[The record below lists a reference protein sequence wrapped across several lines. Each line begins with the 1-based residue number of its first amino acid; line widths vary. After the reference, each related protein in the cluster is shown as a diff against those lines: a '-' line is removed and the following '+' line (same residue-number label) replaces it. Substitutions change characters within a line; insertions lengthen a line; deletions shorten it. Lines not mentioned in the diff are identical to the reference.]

1 MKHVQP
7 RLIAWLVATAATGA
21 SADVDSVTFF
31 GRLAGGLERVE
42 VDAPESSADIAA
54 RMRVSSYRTIFGIR
68 GTETIGGGYEAIW
81 QLSASFPI
89 DAASTGAFPLRDS
102 RIGVAGP
109 AGTLFA
115 GNWYAP
121 YALSFL
127 RLDPF
132 VLTTADCTAIIGNGN
147 TSTAGNTAST
157 NAFTRRLQN
166 SVHYNTPVW
175 AGFSA
180 RAAYGANEERS
191 ATLNPYLV
199 SISASWEADWLY
211 VTAAHEE
218 HEAYQ
223 APGTRDRGTVAAI
236 QYKGRGMRAS
246 LLFERLEYETS
257 TGGLR
262 RDAWFATLVVPAGP
276 GALQFAYSRSGDGKG
291 SSTAAIGGL
300 RAGEAT
306 GAWHATVGYEYP
318 FSKRTRALAFYTRLA
333 NDARASY
340 VFGSN
345 SPGTVQ
351 GGVAKVVALGMRH
364 DF

>member
-1 MKHVQP
+1 V
-7 RLIAWLVATAATGA
+7 IAWLAVSAATGA
-21 SADVDSVTFF
+21 SADIGSVTLF
-31 GRLAGGLERVE
+31 GRIAGGVESVE

-54 RMRVSSYRTIFGIR
+54 RMRVSSYRTIFGFR
-68 GTETIGGGYEAIW
+68 GTETIGGYQAIW

-115 GNWYAP
+115 GNWYTP

-147 TSTAGNTAST
+147 TSTGGNLDTT
-157 NAFTRRLQN
+157 NAFTRRQQN
-166 SVHYNTPVW
+166 SVHYYTPAW
-175 AGFSA
+175 AGFSM

-191 ATLNPYLV
+191 ATRDPYLA
-199 SISASWEADWLY
+199 SISASWESDWLY
-211 VTAAHEE
+211 LTAAREQHQD
-218 HEAYQ
+218 YQ
-223 APGTRDRGTVAAI
+223 AADTRDRGTVAAI
-236 QYKGRGMRAS
+236 QFKRRGVSAS
-246 LLFERLEYETS
+246 LLYERLEYETP

-262 RDAWFATLVVPAGP
+262 RDAWYAALVVPTGP
-276 GALQFAYSRSGDGKG
+276 GSLQFAYSRSGDGKG
-291 SSTAAIGGL
+291 SSTATIGGL
-300 RAGEAT
+300 RAGEET
-306 GAWHATVGYEYP
+306 GARHATIGYEYP

-340 VFGSN
+340 AFGSN